1 MSIGQGR
8 RESRS
13 FVRGGPQ
20 HSLFERRHM
29 SRSLCSVAALRRIAA
44 AVGCLSAIVA
54 LHPQAARAASDALK
68 VETVCFTVYNGNDRF
83 PTTLYGLRYTN
94 GARTSQTPAIVL
106 VHGYASSTANWDFTP
121 NWSVARKLVQQGYVV
136 ISYDRPGF
144 ARSPY
149 AGDPTTLGTFYQRGD
164 LHQVV
169 MQVRHGTYLL
179 PNQDSC
185 APQLPKAQS
194 TLASPNVA
202 IVGHSQGGGIVQG
215 YPGAYH
221 DVAAM
226 IQTDIGGPMIDA
238 PANPIPPATPTPPTF
253 PPDPRVPAPPP
264 GYAQFFNN
272 RQACEAFNVNWR
284 GAVQDVI
291 DLACDPTQFVYSPN
305 PTRDP
310 TGAPTAS
317 DLIKQ
322 TGPVHVLLTWGDSD
336 IIAPIYN
343 DELQYRFWLQNCGCD
358 VSRMYLPDTGHL
370 FMVHKSLD
378 LWISWVTTWLSDR
391 GLAPTRAAGDKVQT
405 ATPSPSVEPAAPTPS
420 STPPAPAAVPVSKAV
435 RSTDAKCVVPKLKGL
450 TAAQASAKLARAGC
464 ELGRTRY
471 TVTQRVRA
479 GRIVRQNHKTHA
491 RLQAKS

>member
-68 VETVCFTVYNGNDRF
+68 VETVCFTVYNGNDSF
-83 PTTLYGLRYTN
+83 PTPLYGLRYTN
-94 GARTSQTPAIVL
+94 GAQTGQTPAIVL

-149 AGDPTTLGTFYQRGD
+149 AGDPATLGTFYQRDD

-169 MQVRHGTYLL
+169 MQVRNGTYLL

-185 APQLPKAQS
+185 DPQVPKSQG
-194 TLASPNVA
+194 TLASPHVV

-226 IQTDIGGPMIDA
+226 IQTDIGGPMIAA
-238 PANPIPPATPTPPTF
+238 PPNPIPTPTPPPTF
-253 PPDPRVPAPPP
+253 PPDPRVPVPPP

-284 GAVQDVI
+284 GAVQEAVDI
-291 DLACDPTQFVYSPN
+291 ACDPSQFVYSPN
-305 PTRDP
+305 PTIEP
-310 TGAPTAS
+310 QGAPS
-317 DLIKQ
+317 IEDLIKQ
-322 TGPVHVLLTWGDSD
+322 TGPIPVLLSWGDSD
-336 IIAPIYN
+336 VIAPIYN
-343 DELQYRFWLQNCGCD
+343 DELHYQYWLQNCRCD
-358 VSRMYLPDTGHL
+358 VSRLYLPDTGHL
-370 FMVHKSLD
+370 FQVHKSLD
-378 LWISWVTTWLSDR
+378 LWVSWVTIWLSDR
-391 GLAPTRAAGDKVQT
+391 GLEPSPASAAPGIAAPLEAAGPTRGT
-405 ATPSPSVEPAAPTPS
+405 APAAPKTV
-420 STPPAPAAVPVSKAV
+420 APDAA
-435 RSTDAKCVVPKLKGL
+435 R
-450 TAAQASAKLARAGC
+450 TA
-464 ELGRTRY
+464 T
-471 TVTQRVRA
+471 VRA
-479 GRIVRQNHKTHA
+479 
-491 RLQAKS
+491 AKSKRCV

>member
-1 MSIGQGR
+1 
-8 RESRS
+8 
-13 FVRGGPQ
+13 
-20 HSLFERRHM
+20 M
-29 SRSLCSVAALRRIAA
+29 SRSSRGATALRRIAA
-44 AVGCLSAIVA
+44 GVACATAVLA
-54 LHPQAARAASDALK
+54 LHPAGARAASDTLK
-68 VETVCFTVYNGNDRF
+68 VETVCFTVYNGNDQF

-94 GARTSQTPAIVL
+94 GAQTSQTPAIVL

-185 APQLPKAQS
+185 APQVPKAQS
-194 TLASPNVA
+194 TLASPNVV

-238 PANPIPPATPTPPTF
+238 PANPIPPAMPTPPTF

-291 DLACDPTQFVYSPN
+291 DIACDPTQFVYSPN

-336 IIAPIYN
+336 VIAPIYN

-391 GLAPTRAAGDKVQT
+391 GLAPTRAAGEAAQT
-405 ATPSPSVEPAAPTPS
+405 VTRSPSLEPAAPTPS
-420 STPPAPAAVPVSKAV
+420 STPPAPAAVQVSKAV
-435 RSTDAKCVVPKLKGL
+435 RPTKAKCVVPNLKGL
-450 TAAQASAKLARAGC
+450 TVAQASAKLAKAGC

-471 TVTQRVRA
+471 TVTKRVRA
-479 GRIVRQNHKTHA
+479 GRVVRQNHKARA
-491 RLQAKS
+491 RLRAASKIDITVARRARA

>member
-54 LHPQAARAASDALK
+54 LHPQAARAARDALK
-68 VETVCFTVYNGNDRF
+68 VETVCFTVYNGNDSF
-83 PTTLYGLRYTN
+83 PTPLYGLRYTN
-94 GARTSQTPAIVL
+94 GAQTGQTPAIVL

-149 AGDPTTLGTFYQRGD
+149 AGDPATLGTFYQRDD

-185 APQLPKAQS
+185 DPQVPKSQG
-194 TLASPNVA
+194 TLASPNVV

-238 PANPIPPATPTPPTF
+238 PANPTPPTTPTPPTF
-253 PPDPRVPAPPP
+253 PPDPRVPVPPP

-391 GLAPTRAAGDKVQT
+391 GLAPTPAAGEAAQT
-405 ATPSPSVEPAAPTPS
+405 IAPQSLAPAAPTPGT
-420 STPPAPAAVPVSKAV
+420 TPPASSAVHVSQRVAAAPAV
-435 RSTDAKCVVPKLKGL
+435 KCVVPRLKSL
-450 TAAQASAKLARAGC
+450 TLAQATAKLAKAGC
-464 ELGRTRY
+464 DLGRTRY
-471 TVTQRVRA
+471 TASKRVRA
-479 GRIVRQNHKTHA
+479 GHILRQSRTARA
-491 RLQAKS
+491 RL